1 MSILKLVEG
10 TGNHVDRAEELARA
24 ISDTIN
30 EKGEGMTFA
39 AIIGCLEMVKMTMF
53 AEASE

>member
-1 MSILKLVEG
+1 MSILKMVEG

-24 ISDTIN
+24 ISDAIH

-39 AIIGCLEMVKMTMF
+39 AVIGCLEIVKATML
-53 AEASE
+53 AEAAE